1 MKKRG
6 SFAALRIVS
15 WKEARLVVRPDEG
28 GAVIRVATRM
38 RTAVEKFATVA
49 AG

>member
-28 GAVIRVATRM
+28 GAVIRVATRITA
-38 RTAVEKFATVA
+38 RTGRSSQDRV
-49 AG
+49 